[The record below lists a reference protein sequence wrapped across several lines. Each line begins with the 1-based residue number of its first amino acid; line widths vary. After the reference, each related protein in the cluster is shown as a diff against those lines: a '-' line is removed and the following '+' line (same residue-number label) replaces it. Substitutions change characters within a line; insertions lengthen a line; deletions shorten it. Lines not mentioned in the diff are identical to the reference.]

1 MSAAQ
6 TWNRVKTATVKAY
19 EDNAVVFI
27 GAAGIALTG
36 VAKLVSANT
45 ERKNSKTYRKEVD
58 RRSRKDQ
65 KDARR

>member
-6 TWNRVKTATVKAY
+6 TWTRVKTATLKAY

-36 VAKLVSANT
+36 VAKLLSANT
-45 ERKNSKTYRKEVD
+45 DRKNSKIHRKEVE
-58 RRSRKDQ
+58 RRIRKD
-65 KDARR
+65 KRDH